1 MTPRIELLPPKKI
14 VGKHIITSLISNRT
28 GELWRSFMP
37 RLKEINHKLNN
48 GLYSIEIYDPLY
60 FLDFNP
66 EKQFD
71 KWAGVEVSDF
81 NIVPD
86 GMEMMTLPG
95 GRYAVFLYRGA
106 ANAATGMFQSIFSS
120 WLPASD
126 FMLDQRPH
134 FELMGE
140 KYKNNDPDSEEE
152 FWIPIKQ
159 KESS

>member
-1 MTPRIELLPPKKI
+1 MTPGIELLPPKKI

-37 RLKEINHKLNN
+37 HLKEINHIVNN

-60 FLDFNP
+60 FQDFSP
-66 EKQFD
+66 EKEFD

-81 NIVPD
+81 STVPS

-95 GRYAVFLYRGA
+95 GQYAVFLYRGA
-106 ANAATGMFQSIFSS
+106 ANAGAEMFQYIFSS

-126 FMLDQRPH
+126 YVLDHRPH
-134 FELMGE
+134 FELMDV
-140 KYKNNDPDSEEE
+140 KYKNDDPNSEEE
-152 FWIPIKQ
+152 FWIPIMQ
-159 KESS
+159 KE